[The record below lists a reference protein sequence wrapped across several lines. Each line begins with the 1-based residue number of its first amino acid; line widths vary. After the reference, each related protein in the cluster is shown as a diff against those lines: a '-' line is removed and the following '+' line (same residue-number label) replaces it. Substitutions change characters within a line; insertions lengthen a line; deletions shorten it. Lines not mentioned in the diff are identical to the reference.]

1 MSSVIFVQPFS
12 VNGELAQQLPGRV
25 VVLDVAFCADTHRA
39 TYASTTLPF
48 IEALGDRLIFWID
61 HHEHERHID
70 FATDQRF
77 VLSPR
82 REHPATPEMIT
93 PELIERAK
101 AMDTIVTHV
110 DLDGIYAAAKFIL
123 GGVEPYP
130 GADADARAA
139 DSRQGEMGPIAKLID
154 HAIKARELPSKDN
167 TTHKMKSLVNEAN
180 IDDALQQTILRY
192 LVSRLEDA
200 AAEAEIKKR
209 ADAYKAVQNRTAKWI
224 SRYVVDD
231 AVALVDIREETER
244 LDLTQLLIAG
254 QRLAPVAIVRYRN
267 LRTGEPQMTI
277 AAPSDSGYN
286 FVKMFGLRGGMPT
299 RVTLPDARF
308 FEALSTLSEQRH

>member
-1 MSSVIFVQPFS
+1 MPFVIFVLPFS
-12 VNGELAQQLPGRV
+12 VNSELAQKLHGRV

-48 IEALGDRLIFWID
+48 IAALGNRLILWID

-77 VLSPR
+77 VLSSR

-93 PELIERAK
+93 PELIERAG
-101 AMDTIVTHV
+101 AIDTIVTHV

-123 GGVEPYP
+123 GGVEPYSD
-130 GADADARAA
+130 ADADARAA
-139 DSRQGEMGPIAKLID
+139 DSRQGEMSPIAKLID
-154 HAIKARELPSKDN
+154 HAIKARELPSKDD
-167 TTHKMKSLVNEAN
+167 TI

-192 LVSRLEDA
+192 LVSRLKDA
-200 AAEAEIKKR
+200 ESEAEIKKR
-209 ADAYKAVQNRTAKWI
+209 AAAYKAVQNRTAKWR

-244 LDLTQLLIAG
+244 LDLTQLLLEG
-254 QRLAPVAIVRYRN
+254 QKLAPVAIVRNRN
-267 LRTGEPQMTI
+267 LRTGEPQVTI
-277 AAPSDSGYN
+277 AAASDSGYN
-286 FVKMFGLRGGMPT
+286 FVKMFGLGGGMPT
-299 RVTLPDARF
+299 RVTLPDERF
-308 FEALSTLSEQRH
+308 EEAIECLAERRKI